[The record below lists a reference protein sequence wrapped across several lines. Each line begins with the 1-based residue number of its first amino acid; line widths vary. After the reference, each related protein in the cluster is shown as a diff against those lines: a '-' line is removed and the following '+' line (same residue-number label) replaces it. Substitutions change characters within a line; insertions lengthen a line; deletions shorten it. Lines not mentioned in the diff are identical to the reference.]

1 MGVVMAVEDSV
12 AVMAVVVMV
21 AADLVVV
28 MVAAVRAGARDA
40 CLL

>member
-1 MGVVMAVEDSV
+1 
-12 AVMAVVVMV
+12 MAVVVMV